1 MAPASQST
9 HSYLVCVTCMS
20 QDLAGVL
27 KAVFCGSRWVWVG
40 VGESHDNRLLGSLK
54 IQQMAF
60 LLIQTLQTFFV
71 TRIYQVTRFLESQIS
86 KFDVA
91 SQRWPRPQ
99 VGAIQTIK
107 TIRHDLY
114 AYTNYTCMYTYVRD
128 LCMHAY
134 ILGGAPSRRTCTSP
148 LVLIGIYACII
159 IL

>member
-128 LCMHAY
+128 LCMH
-134 ILGGAPSRRTCTSP
+134 
-148 LVLIGIYACII
+148 IYWVGHRLAGPAHRHWC
-159 IL
+159 